1 MKKKER
7 KDAAIKSTSK
17 ASKYKT
23 VRDIRNLFDLEEK
36 DYCKPIRVHNF
47 LINNYIEYK
56 SKRERKR
63 LSA

>member
-47 LINNYIEYK
+47 LIK
-56 SKRERKR
+56 SK
-63 LSA
+63 